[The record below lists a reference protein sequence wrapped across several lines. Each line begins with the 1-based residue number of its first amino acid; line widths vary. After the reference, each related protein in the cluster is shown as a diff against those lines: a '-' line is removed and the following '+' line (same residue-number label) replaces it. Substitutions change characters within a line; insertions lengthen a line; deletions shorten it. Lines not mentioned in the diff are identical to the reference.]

1 MKGHQHHERS
11 HGVGPHLNVFL
22 PDKTYP
28 EQEYSQMG
36 KELSK
41 YTITYSKGAMNTST
55 RLNGAGYTNSSGALI
70 MPTVLPAKNVRNS
83 ASASST
89 I

>member
-1 MKGHQHHERS
+1 MR
-11 HGVGPHLNVFL
+11 
-22 PDKTYP
+22 
-28 EQEYSQMG
+28 
-36 KELSK
+36 KELAK
-41 YTITYSKGAMNTST
+41 YAMTYSKGAMNTST

-70 MPTVLPAKNVRNS
+70 KPTVLPAKNVRNS